1 MRHRK
6 VCHLLDVTQLTNG
19 RARLTSAVWLQSVL
33 LNHHATYVRACSVAS
48 VISYSATPWTVTHQL
63 PLSMGSPGKN
73 TGVGCHAL
81 LQGIFLTQGSNLW
94 LLRLLHC
101 RQILYPPSHLGSSI
115 LPTASLKCS
124 WLLSPFHEM
133 ISLCAPW
140 IWTFWVCLWVSDHCK
155 LMLKNEA

>member
-1 MRHRK
+1 MHFFFIFLILIFSGAILFIVLQVRHRK

-48 VISYSATPWTVTHQL
+48 VMSDSATQWTVTHQL

-94 LLRLLHC
+94 LLQLLHC
-101 RQILYPPSHLGSSI
+101 RQILYGSA
-115 LPTASLKCS
+115 TRDA
-124 WLLSPFHEM
+124 LLTVY
-133 ISLCAPW
+133 I
-140 IWTFWVCLWVSDHCK
+140 VK
-155 LMLKNEA
+155 